1 MSNCNSLTCNQR
13 GTWWGC
19 GHHHHNC
26 GANTCSCN
34 SCGTVLSDGTP
45 ACNPWAP
52 WGTASTGCGCGRCN
66 TCSNWGCGTCGSVAT
81 DTTCSSCSACASCSI
96 CGNSPCTC
104 GGCAWGNTASSGYL
118 VPRYQSIGR
127 TFQRRIT
134 QTLCADDIPD
144 CAEAPLTLVSVT
156 VSGQAA
162 WEQISECRQ
171 QLLRVT
177 VPVTLQIR
185 DCAGRCRTGHST
197 VTLTIPL
204 CGCTCQD
211 LWRGQLYVAPCI
223 RLAAPVTENE
233 DGCFDATLEVQAEVY
248 LVRLQAF
255 NG

>member
-1 MSNCNSLTCNQR
+1 MSNCNCNSLSCTRR
-13 GTWWGC
+13 GSWHSCGHRWGC
-19 GHHHHNC
+19 GS
-26 GANTCSCN
+26 CSNFC
-34 SCGTVLSDGTP
+34 VASDGTP

-52 WGTASTGCGCGRCN
+52 WAGAAGSTNCGCSRCGHWDGCGCDCWIGTAGDAACN
-66 TCSNWGCGTCGSVAT
+66 V
-81 DTTCSSCSACASCSI
+81 

-104 GGCAWGNTASSGYL
+104 GNTGCGWWGQCGDWNASAVTTL
-118 VPRYQSIGR
+118 TPRFVSIGR

-134 QTLCADDIPD
+134 QTLCIDDIPD
-144 CAEAPLTLVSVT
+144 CAESPLTLVGVT

-177 VPVTLQIR
+177 VPVAVQIR
-185 DCAGRCRTGHST
+185 DCSGRCRTGHAT

-204 CGCTCQD
+204 CTRCPQQD

-223 RLAAPVTENE
+223 RLAAPVTEND

-248 LVRLQAF
+248 LMRMQAA
-255 NG
+255 NC